1 MESSGINIDLNHDI
15 SEKLVVHKNV
25 GQEIVII
32 NQDKLKLILIEFEE
46 KMKKSRDWI
55 NPLAL
60 FLTLLIANFSV
71 EFHDFL
77 KIPAN
82 VWQAI
87 FLLGNFFALI
97 WLVINSY
104 RKIFQKGDD
113 IDSVISK
120 IKVDSQPSK

>member
-1 MESSGINIDLNHDI
+1 MVSSGINIDLNHDI
-15 SEKLVVHKNV
+15 SEMLIVHKNV

-32 NQDKLKLILIEFEE
+32 NQDKLKLILMDFED

-82 VWQAI
+82 VWHAI
-87 FLLGNFFALI
+87 FLIGNVFALI
-97 WLVINSY
+97 WLVVNLYYKYS
-104 RKIFQKGDD
+104 QKGDD